1 MKTLSVSATSSGV
14 HFVRC
19 MRINLDN
26 SPNMVQTE
34 LVRQQ
39 IRAMATV
46 DTALAGK
53 KGYPYRIPFQ
63 EFLRRYKFLAFD
75 FTETVELT
83 RDNCRLLLIRL
94 KMDGWIIGKT
104 KVFLKFYNV
113 EYLSRLYEVQ
123 VKKIVKVQA
132 MMRTFLARRVM
143 GVQIKKKLAK
153 VRQNS
158 QENARE
164 AEKAAL
170 FIQKGSLPDWT
181 SNLNNDLLLIEI
193 YPFSLSRLSG
203 AERIRTVDLFQDR
216 KDRLGNRKFHS
227 SFRQA
232 MEGAID
238 LPNPVAIPRRSPNGF
253 GSIHAAGAHLQPNAP
268 HESH

>member
-1 MKTLSVSATSSGV
+1 MRTQASVFRSTCLELMKSLSVSASSSGV

-26 SPNMVQTE
+26 APNMVQAE

-39 IRAMATV
+39 IRAMALV
-46 DTALAGK
+46 DTTVAGK

-75 FTETVELT
+75 FNEAVELT
-83 RDNCRLLLIRL
+83 KDNCRLLLIRL

-104 KVFLKFYNV
+104 KVFLKYYNV
-113 EYLSRLYEVQ
+113 EYLSRLYEQQ

-132 MMRTFLARRVM
+132 MMRAFLAKRVM
-143 GVQIKKKLAK
+143 GVHIKKQLAK

-158 QENARE
+158 AENVQE

-170 FIQKGSLPDWT
+170 FIQKGEWSD
-181 SNLNNDLLLIEI
+181 
-193 YPFSLSRLSG
+193 
-203 AERIRTVDLFQDR
+203 ER
-216 KDRLGNRKFHS
+216 
-227 SFRQA
+227 
-232 MEGAID
+232 
-238 LPNPVAIPRRSPNGF
+238 GF
-253 GSIHAAGAHLQPNAP
+253 T
-268 HESH
+268 